1 MSTATPDVAPPA
13 AGAPPPAPAGD
24 RDARARSRRLTAL
37 GLLVPGVIGL
47 GITFVLPLLWLVR
60 MSLNRG
66 GGAGAIEETVTLAT
80 YVEALTDGFTW
91 QLTLNTLKLG
101 LLTTVITVVVSYP
114 VALFLSRTTSRFRG
128 VLVALA
134 IAPLLTSQV
143 VRTYGWLV
151 ILGDT
156 GVVNGSLIALGVV
169 DTPLPLANNYTG
181 AVIALVEIL
190 MPYAILAM
198 LSGFGRISTDLEQAA
213 GSLGANR
220 WKVFWRITLPLS
232 MPGVLT
238 AALLVFV
245 LTISS
250 FITPSLVGGGK
261 VFVLATEIY
270 TQAKMTLN
278 WPLASALSIFLLVLF
293 SLLIAAYLRAV
304 RRLER

>member
-1 MSTATPDVAPPA
+1 MTATQSVATPP
-13 AGAPPPAPAGD
+13 PSPAPAPETTTTTG
-24 RDARARSRRLTAL
+24 ARSRRPIAL
-37 GLLVPGVIGL
+37 GLLVPGLLGL

-66 GGAGAIEETVTLAT
+66 GSAGAIEETVTLDT
-80 YVEALTDGFTW
+80 YVDALTDSFTW
-91 QLTLNTLKLG
+91 ELTVNTLKLG
-101 LLTTVITVVVSYP
+101 VLATVLTVVVSYP
-114 VALFLSRTTSRFRG
+114 VALFLSRTPSRFRG

-151 ILGDT
+151 LLGDQ
-156 GVVNGSLIALGVV
+156 GVVNGLLLEAGLIE
-169 DTPLPLANNYTG
+169 TPLTLAYNYTG

-198 LSGFGRISTDLEQAA
+198 LSGFGRVSTDLEQAA
-213 GSLGANR
+213 ASLGANR

-278 WPLASALSIFLLVLF
+278 WPLAATLSIFLLALF
-293 SLLIAAYLRAV
+293 SLLIAAYVRAV

>member
-1 MSTATPDVAPPA
+1 MAANSALVSTDRPA
-13 AGAPPPAPAGD
+13 RP
-24 RDARARSRRLTAL
+24 RRSRRPIAL
-37 GLLVPGVIGL
+37 GLLLPGLIGL
-47 GITFVLPLLWLVR
+47 GITFVLPLLWVVR
-60 MSLNRG
+60 MSLNESG
-66 GGAGAIEETVTLAT
+66 AAGAIRETVSLGT
-80 YVEALTDGFTW
+80 YSAALTDSFTW
-91 QLTLNTLKLG
+91 QIVLNTLKLG
-101 LLTTVITVVVSYP
+101 FLVTAITVVVSYP
-114 VALFLSRTTSRFRG
+114 VALFLARTQSRFRG

-134 IAPLLTSQV
+134 VAPLLTSQV

-151 ILGDT
+151 LLGDE
-156 GVVNGSLIALGVV
+156 GVVNGVLTQSGIVSN
-169 DTPLPLANNYTG
+169 PLQLSNNYTG

-220 WKVFWRITLPLS
+220 AKVFWRVTLPLS

-250 FITPSLVGGGK
+250 FITPSLVGGGR

-270 TQAKMTLN
+270 TQAKLTLD
-278 WPLASALSIFLLVLF
+278 WPLAAALSMLLLALF
-293 SLLIAAYLRAV
+293 SILIAFYLRAV